1 MHMVIEATELVCGQR
16 TITAS
21 QMGSGDQTQ
30 MGRVALQAPITARP
44 SHWP

>member
-1 MHMVIEATELVCGQR
+1 MRMVIEATELVCGQR

-30 MGRVALQAPITARP
+30 MGRLVSQAPIPAPP
-44 SHWP
+44 SRWS

>member
-1 MHMVIEATELVCGQR
+1 MRMVIEATELMCGQR

-30 MGRVALQAPITARP
+30 WAGLRYKHL
-44 SHWP
+44 